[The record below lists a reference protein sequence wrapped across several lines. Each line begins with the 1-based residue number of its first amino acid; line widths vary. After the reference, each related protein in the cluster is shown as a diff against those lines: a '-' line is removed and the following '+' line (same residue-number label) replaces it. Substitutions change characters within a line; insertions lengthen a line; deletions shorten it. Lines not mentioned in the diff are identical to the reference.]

1 MSADE
6 LSSAKATLETQKS
19 ELEAERDRLKEK
31 LDVVEESSKKLAVE
45 LEVKMAI
52 LVLLVCHLVKFQEI
66 FTHMP
71 ASPSLKSSVCNYCI
85 KTFTKYT
92 QNF

>member
-31 LDVVEESSKKLAVE
+31 LDFVEESSKKLTAE
-45 LEVKMAI
+45 LEVKMAPFYVHSYAVG
-52 LVLLVCHLVKFQEI
+52 LSFSKVPRDLHSHASKPFTQKFR
-66 FTHMP
+66 
-71 ASPSLKSSVCNYCI
+71 V
-85 KTFTKYT
+85 
-92 QNF
+92 

>member
-31 LDVVEESSKKLAVE
+31 LDFVEESSKKLTAE
-45 LEVKMAI
+45 LEVKMAHFYVHSYAVG
-52 LVLLVCHLVKFQEI
+52 LSFSEVPRDLHSRASKPFTQKFR
-66 FTHMP
+66 
-71 ASPSLKSSVCNYCI
+71 V
-85 KTFTKYT
+85 
-92 QNF
+92 

>member
-31 LDVVEESSKKLAVE
+31 LGFVEESSKKLTAE
-45 LEVKMAI
+45 LEVKMAPFYGHSYAVG
-52 LVLLVCHLVKFQEI
+52 L
-66 FTHMP
+66 
-71 ASPSLKSSVCNYCI
+71 
-85 KTFTKYT
+85 
-92 QNF
+92 